1 MGPDLLR
8 RIRWGN
14 VGRLAGAVAVIG
26 AVAAWPLLAP
36 PKPALPGEAARP
48 LDGLASPTATPPA
61 ELLVPRPPRAVRRPR
76 GRARRPHARKK
87 REAPNEA
94 RPRDGG
100 RDATERRSRPDD
112 SDGGPERGVTGEDGG
127 QRESGG
133 REEGAGRSGDPA
145 QTEFG
150 FERDRAR
157 PVGNGNGAG

>member
-36 PKPALPGEAARP
+36 PKPTLPGEAARP

-76 GRARRPHARKK
+76 SRARRPHARKK

-100 RDATERRSRPDD
+100 REATKRRARPVRVPAPATGEVRPGARLDD
-112 SDGGPERGVTGEDGG
+112 SG
-127 QRESGG
+127 GG
-133 REEGAGRSGDPA
+133 REEVAGGGGDDPA

-150 FERDRAR
+150 FERD
-157 PVGNGNGAG
+157 